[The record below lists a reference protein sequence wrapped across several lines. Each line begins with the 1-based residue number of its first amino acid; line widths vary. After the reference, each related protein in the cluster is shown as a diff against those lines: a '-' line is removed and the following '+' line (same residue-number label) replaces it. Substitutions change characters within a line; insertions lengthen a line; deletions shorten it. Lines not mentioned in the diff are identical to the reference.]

1 MRVPSLWAKGEG
13 LPVLARVVAA
23 ILLGLKVSSSFQCF
37 CSAWSGE
44 SKLHDRLVRVPR
56 NLEAVR
62 EMRSFPRSYPFRNV
76 GTHGSD
82 TGDHDVH
89 KKKAERARC
98 AKRARSPAA
107 MPPTWLVEAQKSRR
121 SHIYLRFINTE
132 TEGKEGG
139 DLLTAI
145 GDSIPGVVCG
155 RDKIGV
161 VESGR
166 VEVKTGGGSSHFK
179 LSSETEDVSHH
190 NNTWQGQLGQ

>member
-1 MRVPSLWAKGEG
+1 MY
-13 LPVLARVVAA
+13 
-23 ILLGLKVSSSFQCF
+23 
-37 CSAWSGE
+37 
-44 SKLHDRLVRVPR
+44 
-56 NLEAVR
+56 N
-62 EMRSFPRSYPFRNV
+62 
-76 GTHGSD
+76 
-82 TGDHDVH
+82 
-89 KKKAERARC
+89 KKAEIARC
-98 AKRARSPAA
+98 AERARSPAA